1 MKVIFQKNKLK
12 DKYIYDFKEFQGD
25 TTLLKKIQGR
35 IFAGCLDTSLI
46 DTTFTEPQLFID
58 NHTIIGL
65 FIKTNDSNSKFKPL
79 VEYEDEKF
87 EIIIEDGTDYS
98 EIYDHLTKEIELLQ
112 LEIDYCKNKEEEN
125 GLKKTQADLRE
136 ECLGLE
142 TPSIYDEVNFDDY
155 FENIDDFYKQPK
167 HIKKIGM
174 IAGLATAL
182 GIGIVAFRKLKK

>member
-125 GLKKTQADLRE
+125 ALKNTQSDLRE
-136 ECLGLE
+136 ECFGLE
-142 TPSIYDEVNFDDY
+142 TPSVYDGFVWEKYSNKGKMY
-155 FENIDDFYKQPK
+155 W
-167 HIKKIGM
+167 
-174 IAGLATAL
+174 T
-182 GIGIVAFRKLKK
+182 